1 MSNKKTLVEK
11 KTQLNRKQSE
21 IQISKSVIKNIEME
35 IYIQNLNVL

>member
-21 IQISKSVIKNIEME
+21 IQISESVIKNIEME